1 MDNQNNEMKV
11 GIVELRIQVVGLQ
24 QTIENLVKRVNM
36 LEEKLAMKADI
47 NHVREIA
54 EQSVIIKKINDS
66 KSVGMDCKVGVSLDG
81 MVVAES
87 VVKQTTNGYKL
98 SATNIKGVGTNET
111 K

>member
-1 MDNQNNEMKV
+1 MDNQNNEMKF

-24 QTIENLVKRVNM
+24 QTIENLAKRVNM
-36 LEEKLAMKADI
+36 LEENLAMKADI

-81 MVVAES
+81 RVVAES
-87 VVKQTTNGYKL
+87 IVEHTADSIQGRVVKG
-98 SATNIKGVGTNET
+98 SEINET
-111 K
+111 N